1 MTDDAIT
8 RRAAMTIGAAAMVAA
23 GSDSVRAARLAA
35 TTPSLTGYIGD
46 YYAFD
51 RPQILPPIVF
61 EDVTGN
67 RRNLSDMVGR
77 IVLLNFWA
85 TWCAPCLAEMP
96 ALDRLQTQFADS
108 SFAVLAVC
116 TDARS
121 VQAVSDF
128 LASHGLRNLGVY
140 LDPTGQDLHNCA
152 ISAVPTS
159 FIIDRAGHARGIL
172 PGAAPWDSQAGHAL
186 INYYLTEAPVNTPAR
201 NWWQR

>member
-1 MTDDAIT
+1 MDDPIT
-8 RRAAMTIGAAAMVAA
+8 RRAAMTIGAAAVVAA
-23 GSDSVRAARLAA
+23 GSGSVRAAHL
-35 TTPSLTGYIGD
+35 TGTVPSLTGYIGD
-46 YYAFD
+46 YYPFD
-51 RPQILPPIVF
+51 RPQILPPIVI
-61 EDVTGN
+61 EDVTGK
-67 RRNLSDMVGR
+67 RRNLSDMAGR

-96 ALDRLQTQFADS
+96 DLDRLQTHFSDS

-116 TDARS
+116 TDARR

-172 PGAAPWDSQAGHAL
+172 AGAAPWDSQAGHAL
-186 INYYLTEAPVNTPAR
+186 IDYYLTEAPVKTPAR
-201 NWWQR
+201 NW